1 MDSLPELEHVI
12 MMENEQMMDHPKA
25 MSWDDFISKGEKL
38 KNDEITKRISGIDKS
53 STASIIY
60 TSGTTGNP
68 KGVELTH
75 HNFAF
80 ITNQVIDHIVPLDP
94 HDKYVSWLPQ
104 AHVFGQ
110 VCDNYAHVTSALNMT
125 IVDNPL
131 HIIDYAK
138 EIQPD
143 FFVGVPRIYEK
154 VYSNVKAAIESKAI
168 VRIGLK
174 IPLLKNIFK
183 KAIRKK
189 AGFSNC
195 KHAITGAAPI
205 NPEIIDLFHSVGIP
219 IYEAYG
225 MTETTA
231 GMTFNNKVNNKTG
244 SIGITCPGTEVRV
257 ASDGEL
263 QFKGDNIMKGYYNN
277 PEANSEVFDGEW
289 LKTGDVGR
297 VDEQGYVYIT
307 GRKKEI
313 YVLSNGK
320 NVAPLV
326 IEETMKSISLV
337 SQFFL
342 VGDSRNYCTGLVTLD
357 GGAILRDKLG
367 MNPDDIPKDPQEQI
381 KELEKRGRPIS
392 EFTGSSEIFE
402 EINSQINSLN
412 SRFSNPEQV
421 KKFTI
426 LPRDFDID
434 NSEMTPTLKIRRKQI
449 NENWAKEIEAMY
461 SE

>member
-1 MDSLPELEHVI
+1 
-12 MMENEQMMDHPKA
+12 

-68 KGVELTH
+68 KGVELSH

-125 IVDNPL
+125 TVDNPL

-154 VYSNVKAAIESKAI
+154 VYSNVKAAIESKAT

-174 IPLLKNIFK
+174 IPLIKNIFK
-183 KAIRKK
+183 KIIRKK

-392 EFTGSSEIFE
+392 EFTGSNEIFE

-449 NENWAKEIEAMY
+449 NENWSKEINSMY
-461 SE
+461 TN

>member
-1 MDSLPELEHVI
+1 
-12 MMENEQMMDHPKA
+12 
-25 MSWDDFISKGEKL
+25 
-38 KNDEITKRISGIDKS
+38 
-53 STASIIY
+53 
-60 TSGTTGNP
+60 
-68 KGVELTH
+68 
-75 HNFAF
+75 
-80 ITNQVIDHIVPLDP
+80 
-94 HDKYVSWLPQ
+94 
-104 AHVFGQ
+104 
-110 VCDNYAHVTSALNMT
+110 
-125 IVDNPL
+125 
-131 HIIDYAK
+131 
-138 EIQPD
+138 
-143 FFVGVPRIYEK
+143 
-154 VYSNVKAAIESKAI
+154 
-168 VRIGLK
+168 
-174 IPLLKNIFK
+174 
-183 KAIRKK
+183 
-189 AGFSNC
+189 
-195 KHAITGAAPI
+195 
-205 NPEIIDLFHSVGIP
+205 
-219 IYEAYG
+219 
-225 MTETTA
+225 
-231 GMTFNNKVNNKTG
+231 MTFNNKINNKTG

-367 MNPDDIPKDPQEQI
+367 MVPDDIPKDPQEQI

-421 KKFTI
+421 KKITI